1 MRVYEP
7 KSAHATFVLAH
18 GAGAGQSS
26 AWIVRYARA
35 LAKRGLRVITFDF
48 PGSRKN
54 EPLENAY
61 KRIVVDVR
69 KRFPGEP
76 LAIGGKSMGGRI
88 ASQLASKE
96 AQGLAPST
104 RRDDTC
110 ALVFFGYPLH
120 PPGTPE
126 KRRDAHLPSV
136 RVPMLFISG
145 TRDPFAT
152 PRELRALTK
161 KLGASLSLV
170 DGGDHSLHVP
180 KASAVPQRD
189 VDARVWDETAAFVS
203 AQLK

>member
-1 MRVYEP
+1 MRVYKP
-7 KSAHATFVLAH
+7 KTARATFVLAH
-18 GAGAGQSS
+18 GAGAGQAS

-35 LAKRGLRVITFDF
+35 LSKRGLRIITFDF

-61 KRIVVDVR
+61 RRIVVDVQ
-69 KRFPGEP
+69 KRFPRSP

-96 AQGLAPST
+96 APDL
-104 RRDDTC
+104 C

-152 PRELRALTK
+152 PSELYALTK

-170 DGGDHSLHVP
+170 DGGDHSLQVV
-180 KASAVPQRD
+180 KSSVIPQRD
-189 VDARVWDETAAFVS
+189 VDTRVWDETAAFIVD
-203 AQLK
+203 Q